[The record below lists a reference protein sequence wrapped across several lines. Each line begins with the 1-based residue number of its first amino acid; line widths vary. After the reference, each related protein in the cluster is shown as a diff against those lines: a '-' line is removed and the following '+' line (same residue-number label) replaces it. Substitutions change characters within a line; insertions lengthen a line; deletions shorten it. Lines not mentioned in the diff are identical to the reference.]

1 MPIGCRIVRIRLL
14 VGRIALFIAFQIS
27 LPLEVNPLVVF
38 NLLPHKGK
46 QLLPRRQR
54 LCLGLCPREVFS
66 GAAKRPVLFPR
77 RAERLLRR
85 RNVCLRAPKSLF
97 CRLHFPFAALPRLR
111 QRSDFLILRQE
122 LPVGRQFF
130 PAQLFVGNIRGKSRL
145 PPPLRL
151 EFLLFGQNLTRLLL
165 PASFP
170 LCGLLRPR
178 EFRREHCDFLV
189 LLRPHYDSLL
199 PLPLAFREQLRQLRE
214 QFFRRLLSA
223 EHRRAQ
229 GFRLALRPELLYAAL
244 YLLRE
249 PVTSPL
255 TVGAPLFQSVLQSGK
270 ALRVKNTAENLLSLL
285 RAREQQL

>member
-54 LCLGLCPREVFS
+54 LCLGLCPREIFS
-66 GAAKRPVLFPR
+66 GAAKLPVLFPR

-85 RNVCLRAPKSLF
+85 RNVCLRAPKGLF
-97 CRLHFPFAALPRLR
+97 RRLHFPFAALPCFR
-111 QRSDFLILRQE
+111 QRSDLLILRQK
-122 LPVGRQFF
+122 LPVGRQFI
-130 PAQLFVGNIRGKSRL
+130 PARLFRGNVRGKSRFSL
-145 PPPLRL
+145 ALRCEL
-151 EFLLFGQNLTRLLL
+151 LLFGQNLSRLLL
-165 PASFP
+165 SASFP
-170 LCGLLRPR
+170 LCSFLRPR
-178 EFRREHCDFLV
+178 EFRHEHCDFFI
-189 LLRPHYDSLL
+189 LLRPHYDNLF
-199 PLPLAFREQLRQLRE
+199 PLPLFFREQLRQLRE

-223 EHRRAQ
+223 EHRFSQ

-255 TVGAPLFQSVLQSGK
+255 TVGTPLFQPVLQRGK
-270 ALRVKNTAENLLSLL
+270 ALRMKNTAENLLSLL

>member
-1 MPIGCRIVRIRLL
+1 MPIGCRIGRIRLL
-14 VGRIALFIAFQIS
+14 VGLIALSIVFQIS

-85 RNVCLRAPKSLF
+85 RNVCLCAPKGLF
-97 CRLHFPFAALPRLR
+97 RRLHFPFAALPCFR
-111 QRSDFLILRQE
+111 QRSDLLILRQK
-122 LPVGRQFF
+122 LPVSRQFF
-130 PAQLFVGNIRGKSRL
+130 PARLLCGNVRGKSRFSL
-145 PPPLRL
+145 PLRL
-151 EFLLFGQNLTRLLL
+151 EFLLFGQNLTRLFL

-170 LCGLLRPR
+170 LCGLLRAR
-178 EFRREHCDFLV
+178 KFRRKRCDLFI
-189 LLRPHYDSLL
+189 LLRPRCDSLL
-199 PLPLAFREQLRQLRE
+199 PLPLSFREQLRQLRE

-223 EHRRAQ
+223 EHRFAQ

-255 TVGAPLFQSVLQSGK
+255 TVGAPLFQPVLQRGK
-270 ALRVKNTAENLLSLL
+270 ALRVKNPAENLLSLL
-285 RAREQQL
+285 RASKQQL